1 MKVQEHKAF
10 RQILV
15 NNEDQRRAACERIL
29 RDHGIECP
37 LHEIRRVYQNILDRP
52 KGTPK
57 KQLTAIWERAQQ
69 ELIRFIENF
78 DSAPRLALKS
88 VSELSEYLLD
98 ACYTSVNHP
107 LFARIE
113 ELIRLGADVMLR
125 DDFGNLAFRYLVVR
139 FDSSTRDE
147 LGNTIYKLKPAL
159 TDELLQAFLE
169 AGLDINAD
177 CEYHGKKT
185 TFWICLAGV
194 ASRLWLEMMLA
205 HGARINDRDSEG
217 RNAMAECLA
226 GRADPECVK
235 FLMENGAERS
245 VVAACGKTGLHEVV
259 KTRSAG
265 EKIILLLES
274 GIDVNKRDQAGNT
287 PLHLYAEA
295 SIDEEI
301 LRILLEHGADVNAR
315 NRAGDTPL
323 HVAAGRCGSGD
334 TVKALLAAGADA
346 NAKNDAGNTPLHV
359 TACKWD
365 YDTSY
370 NAECLLEAG
379 ADPNSVSLTGDT
391 PLLLAAG
398 FNRQLV
404 VSALVEHGADINLTN
419 TSGKTA
425 YEMALDSGYVDAAR
439 IINPSADADYGK
451 TTAGIKSRQQKNAV
465 IEKIKAGYLFEKGD
479 REGYWELSWDPSH
492 NPPAYRFYENDLGGT
507 RTSWIESDDSAVALI
522 GGEGPESYHLKKDP
536 SRDLAEEARQ
546 TAQKKAVQA
555 TADVQPVDSE
565 AVMARLGRY
574 RDSCSFAMPL
584 ITCEDDLNRLMRA
597 LDTLHAHKFGY
608 SDRHIAMK
616 ALIPEVFALAR
627 RHVHSLDDLLLLCA
641 ETPAIIENLPE
652 DSEDSPVGRLYNYD
666 LSELRARGLLAL
678 TMSEFVGAE
687 PIMVNGKE
695 IELL

>member
-29 RDHGIECP
+29 KDHGIACP

-57 KQLTAIWERAQQ
+57 KQLAVIWEKAQQ

-78 DSAPRLALKS
+78 DSAPRFVLMS
-88 VSELSEYLLD
+88 VPELSDYLLD
-98 ACYTSVNHP
+98 ACYTSVDHP
-107 LFARIE
+107 LFARIG
-113 ELIRLGADVMLR
+113 ELISLGADVNAR
-125 DDFGNLAFRYLVVR
+125 DDFGNKAFRYLVVR
-139 FDSSTRDE
+139 FDSSQRDE
-147 LGNTIYKLKPAL
+147 LGNTVYKLKPAL

-169 AGLDINAD
+169 AGLDIND
-177 CEYHGKKT
+177 FCEYHGRKT

-194 ASRLWLEMMLA
+194 ASRQWLEMMLA
-205 HGARINDRDSEG
+205 HGARINDSDSEE
-217 RNAMAECLA
+217 RTALAECLA

-235 FLMENGAERS
+235 FLMENGADRS
-245 VVAACGKTGLHEVV
+245 VAAACGETSLHEAV
-259 KTRSAG
+259 KTRGAG

-274 GIDVNKRDQAGNT
+274 GIDVNKRDQAGKT

-301 LRILLEHGADVNAR
+301 LRILLEHGGDVSAR
-315 NRAGDTPL
+315 NHAGDTPL

-346 NAKNDAGNTPLHV
+346 NAKNDYGNTPLHV
-359 TACKWD
+359 TAFKWD

-379 ADPNSVSLTGDT
+379 AEPNPVNRSGDT

-398 FNRQLV
+398 FGRQLV
-404 VSALVEHGADINLTN
+404 VRALVEHGADINLTN
-419 TSGKTA
+419 ASGKTA
-425 YEMALDSGYVDAAR
+425 YEIALESGFVDVAR
-439 IINPSADADYGK
+439 IMNPDADADYGK
-451 TTAGIKSRQQKNAV
+451 TPAGIKSRQQKNAV
-465 IEKIKAGYLFEKGD
+465 IEKIKAGYLFENGN
-479 REGYWELSWDPSH
+479 REGYWQLSWDPSH
-492 NPPAYRFYENDLGGT
+492 NPPSYRFYEDDLGGT
-507 RTSWIESDDSAVALI
+507 RTSWFASDDSAIAMI

-536 SRDLAEEARQ
+536 NRNLAEEARLASAQ
-546 TAQKKAVQA
+546 TASQAV
-555 TADVQPVDSE
+555 ADTRKFASE
-565 AVMARLGRY
+565 TVMTRLGKY
-574 RDSCSFAMPL
+574 QNLCSFALPL
-584 ITCEDDLNRLMRA
+584 IAGEEELNRLMRA

-627 RHVHSLDDLLLLCA
+627 RQVHSLEDLLLLCA
-641 ETPAIIENLPE
+641 ETPAIIESLPE

-666 LSELRARGLLAL
+666 LSKLRARSLLAL

-687 PIMVNGKE
+687 PIMVDGKE
-695 IELL
+695 IELQ